1 MGEKGGRAK
10 RITLADVAKEAG
22 VSVQTASHVL
32 SQNRTVRLPLATRKR
47 VEEAAAKV
55 GYRPNRLAQA
65 MKSGKTQ
72 MIAVW
77 MPVDRPILTYLR
89 FLQAINAKVRANGY
103 DLMIVG
109 LDGSEAFGS
118 EGRVPNTWPVDG
130 IISVDAGKAIQVFRN
145 DPSNDHIPTV
155 ILGFEEFKNSDSVTW
170 DVAGA
175 MREATERM
183 IARGAKRIA
192 MVTLDWVLRDYPR
205 EMRRRG
211 YTEAMAAAGL
221 ETEFIPVSGESS
233 SIANDAVGRYLD
245 EKGVP
250 DAFVS
255 VTDPVAAGIMR
266 AVLTKGV
273 GVPEQCMIW
282 GFGDFPEA
290 EDYRIPISSIRIPIP
305 QIVEKAWA
313 WLSER
318 IENPSIDGRLELL
331 QMELIERD
339 STLRTV

>member
-1 MGEKGGRAK
+1 MGEAARRK

-32 SQNRTVRLPLATRKR
+32 SENMTVRLPAATRER
-47 VEEAAAKV
+47 VQEAAAKV

-65 MKSGKTQ
+65 MKRGKTQ

-89 FLQAINAKVRANGY
+89 FLQAINAKVRVNGY

-109 LDGSEAFGS
+109 LDGSAAFGS

-130 IISVDAGKAIQVFRN
+130 IISVDAGKAIQVFRS

-175 MREATERM
+175 MREATERL

-192 MVTLDWVLRDYPR
+192 MVTLDWILRDYPR

-211 YTEAMAAAGL
+211 YSEAMTAAGL
-221 ETEFIPVSGESS
+221 EVEFVPVAGESS
-233 SIANDAVGRYLD
+233 SAATEAVTQYLD
-245 EKGVP
+245 HHEAP

-255 VTDPVAAGIMR
+255 VTDTVAIGTVR
-266 AVLTKGV
+266 AVTGKGIQ
-273 GVPEQCMIW
+273 VPGQCMVW
-282 GFGDFPEA
+282 GFGDFPES
-290 EDYRIPISSIRIPIP
+290 EDYRIPISSIRIPISN
-305 QIVEKAWA
+305 IVDKAWT

-318 IENPSIDGRLELL
+318 IDDPGLASRFELL
-331 QMELIERD
+331 PMELIERE
-339 STLRTV
+339 STFRPS